1 MFNKRKIDIIKDK
14 LKKKIKNA
22 DKQKRPNILKQL
34 KALLSLFSN
43 LILDIKNMKNIQYK
57 KKKENMKKKR
67 EKKKM
72 NK

>member
-34 KALLSLFSN
+34 KTLLSLFLN